1 MTSQQDQIQSLIAD
15 IERALVLGKP
25 RTPWIRAS
33 EVEPQRQALA
43 RAQNYLRSLQ
53 ETFEAPGGWGPVDP
67 STGQIAAPKQ
77 KQAIPEQTAP
87 EQTGR
92 EQTAKNFG
100 GEEFSGIFGN
110 QAASTLSSGESAENV
125 LQALLTEMKFLKS
138 SALEPLRLEM
148 DSLRGERD
156 RLYAEVRALAEQR
169 QTDSLAPN
177 GRMTVDEQQLNQFLQ
192 ALMERLQTN
201 LSTQVTHTLSQ
212 LEADHAEAVA
222 KLSAGAELE
231 LKPITTG
238 TQLEEM
244 RQLQSRSDQLL
255 VNIDST
261 LQRMFETLQGN
272 IDSYQISLNQ
282 GIENMQSLGR
292 QGEVIVRSLVDHL
305 TEQLGQSTP
314 PEPAFF
320 PPRSAALPEPEAF
333 EDSNSSELSGELA
346 EEEEVASGPVD
357 DSTETDFAGTNSTE
371 TDLAEAETD
380 IVFSLDDILPD
391 PISDFDSDS
400 EAAASEDTES
410 TLEIDDSTTDVQP
423 EDCIREDG
431 TIDLDLLK
439 LDIDRSDGAQPYS
452 PGADTEAT
460 DSVTE
465 AELTSTDDT
474 AYLADLTFDDL
485 TLDPDLDDTE
495 QSEIEPPAIA
505 FEPTVDEAE
514 LADVLPDLGE
524 SMSESL
530 PPDIESDTE
539 PGAESA
545 LDPELEPEVNLDLNL
560 DPDLNLDV
568 AADDIEPAVALTQS
582 LEGRIAPP
590 ESALVPDI
598 PDTDDP
604 DIDDPD
610 PDGIKFASDWESD
623 AAEDALPAE
632 LVAELEA
639 ASQDADRVATET
651 VDSELNAL
659 TSDLEEAVV
668 FEAPAPPP
676 ETLSA
681 ASLPLESALI
691 PDMPAGEA
699 ENVPTDEPEDFSENE
714 AEILPEEEETEALQ
728 TSQPQFVAAEIR
740 PDRLEEEPAALSEAP
755 ADVPALAD
763 DPIGLSELLPVDAP
777 PLPETTTEEEAE
789 LTTSAEGDSADQEI
803 ISLFET
809 TDRDLLSD
817 LPPVDEG
824 EADPTDGQPADWFLG
839 IDIGTT
845 GLSAVLM
852 NQRGDQVYP
861 LCWNMPGDDQS
872 DRFRL
877 PTVAQIDEQASPPLG
892 AIGPAALQPAAPLLR
907 NIKPL
912 IKIGI
917 PDGASGEP
925 LVQWSDQVTLPL
937 ITVQETLADLLK
949 TLSGDRP
956 RCRAVGLRDSA
967 LRRALVDLRGVIVGY
982 PNNWPDTY
990 SFNIREAVLA
1000 AGLVQQAE
1008 QIFFV
1013 EEAIAALLSALPD
1026 PRVADDLPED
1036 QQPGLYNCN
1045 WSGGTVVLSAGAAL
1059 TEAAMVDLPAELDQ
1073 LSYADFTLRSFAY
1086 GGDSLDQDIVCQLLH
1101 LPAQA
1106 RLEAPQQTD
1115 TDETTANTWQALG
1128 LHRLNLPQPGEADRI
1143 KRHRLQQRLN
1153 GSPLGRQALAAA
1165 RQMKLDLQEEN
1176 QTELALADQRWVIR
1190 RKDLETKVFLP
1201 YIQRVNRQINGL
1213 LSQQGLSPQAV
1224 NQVVCTGG
1232 TASLGAIARWLRQKF
1247 PNATIIQDT
1256 YSGEY
1261 SDSCSRVAYGL
1272 ANLCHY
1278 PQVLDTHRHQYS
1290 DYFLLLELLR
1300 VLPEQP
1306 LPAGGILHLL
1316 EQRGINTQVCQSH
1329 ILALIE
1335 GHLPPGLVPTEG
1347 DRPLISA
1354 QSSKI
1359 GTYQTLAELPLFK
1372 KQGGQIYIAD
1382 PQQGDR
1388 LRTHLEAI
1396 LADKAQTLKE
1406 PLTAQLAP
1414 EIA

>member
-1 MTSQQDQIQSLIAD
+1 MTSQKDQIQSLIAD
-15 IERALVLGKP
+15 IERALVLEKP

-67 STGQIAAPKQ
+67 STGQIAVPKPKQ
-77 KQAIPEQTAP
+77 AVPKQTAP
-87 EQTGR
+87 EQTVPEQTVP

-110 QAASTLSSGESAENV
+110 RATSSLSSGESAENV

-169 QTDSLAPN
+169 QTDSLEPN

-192 ALMERLQTN
+192 ALMERLQAN

-222 KLSAGAELE
+222 KLSAGADLE
-231 LKPITTG
+231 LTPITTSA
-238 TQLEEM
+238 QLEEM

-261 LQRMFETLQGN
+261 LQGMFETLQSN

-305 TEQLGQSTP
+305 TQQLGQSTP

-320 PPRSAALPEPEAF
+320 PPRSAALSEPEAF
-333 EDSNSSELSGELA
+333 EAASSSELLAGELA
-346 EEEEVASGPVD
+346 EELASDPVGNFVEAD
-357 DSTETDFAGTNSTE
+357 PAETNF
-371 TDLAEAETD
+371 AEAETD
-380 IVFSLDDILPD
+380 TVFSLDDILPD
-391 PISDFDSDS
+391 PISDFDSDT
-400 EAAASEDTES
+400 EVTTSEDTEG
-410 TLEIDDSTTDVQP
+410 TLETEDSTDAQP

-439 LDIDRSDGAQPYS
+439 LDIERSDEAQPYS
-452 PGADTEAT
+452 PLADTEET
-460 DSVTE
+460 DPEIE
-465 AELTSTDDT
+465 AGLVSTDDA

-485 TLDPDLDDTE
+485 TLDPALDEMD
-495 QSEIEPPAIA
+495 QPEPESPEIA
-505 FEPTVDEAE
+505 FEPADDTE
-514 LADVLPDLGE
+514 LADVLPDLGAL
-524 SMSESL
+524 MSESL
-530 PPDIESDTE
+530 PPDTGSDTE
-539 PGAESA
+539 PGTESA
-545 LDPELEPEVNLDLNL
+545 IAPELESEINLDLDL

-568 AADDIEPAVALTQS
+568 ATGDIEPAAAIAL
-582 LEGRIAPP
+582 P

-604 DIDDPD
+604 DTDDD
-610 PDGIKFASDWESD
+610 QLSDDWQPNET
-623 AAEDALPAE
+623 EDTLPAE

-639 ASQDADRVATET
+639 ASQDADRVAIET

-699 ENVPTDEPEDFSENE
+699 ENVPTGEPGDFSEDG
-714 AEILPEEEETEALQ
+714 AEIPPEESETEGLQ
-728 TSQPQFVAAEIR
+728 ASQPQLMAAEAR
-740 PDRLEEEPAALSEAP
+740 PDRPVEEPAALSEAS

-763 DPIGLSELLPVDAP
+763 DPVGLSELLPIDAP
-777 PLPETTTEEEAE
+777 PLPEPAIVAAE
-789 LTTSAEGDSADQEI
+789 DSADQEI
-803 ISLFET
+803 IDLFET
-809 TDRDLLSD
+809 TDHDLLPE
-817 LPPVDEG
+817 LPPTDEG
-824 EADPTDGQPADWFLG
+824 EDDPTDGQPADWFLG

-877 PTVAQIDEQASPPLG
+877 PTVAQIDDQASPPLG

-907 NIKPL
+907 NIKSL

-937 ITVQETLADLLK
+937 MAVQATLADLLK

-967 LRRALVDLRGVIVGY
+967 LRSALMDLRGVIVGY

-1036 QQPGLYNCN
+1036 QQPGLYNCH
-1045 WSGGTVVLSAGAAL
+1045 WSGGTVILSAGAAL

-1086 GGDSLDQDIVCQLLH
+1086 GGDNLDQDIVCQLLH

-1115 TDETTANTWQALG
+1115 TDETAVNTWQALG

-1165 RQMKLDLQEEN
+1165 RRLKLDLQEED
-1176 QTELALADQRWVIR
+1176 QTELGLADQRWVIK

-1347 DRPLISA
+1347 DRPWISA
-1354 QSSKI
+1354 QSSEI
-1359 GTYQTLAELPLFK
+1359 GTYQMLAELPLFK

-1388 LRTHLEAI
+1388 LRTHLETI

-1406 PLTAQLAP
+1406 PLTAPLAP
-1414 EIA
+1414 ETA